1 MIPCRTDIQ
10 GIKAW
15 SLSKVCRHFIIS
27 HFLSFLIFIPTYS
40 HFLPRHKDWM
50 MMIQISLMGKQLSR
64 FVSWQV
70 HDSFC
75 WCSICHN
82 VKHIFFVIILSHIFI
97 TKVNKASL
105 GWILNGWSSTIYLC
119 FSSNVI
125 WLVLEWM
132 EQFVKK
138 CLILFWNHVSRIEW
152 AMK

>member
-10 GIKAW
+10 GNKSLIIIKGMQAFYHLPLPL
-15 SLSKVCRHFIIS
+15 LSYFHS
-27 HFLSFLIFIPTYS
+27 YS
-40 HFLPRHKDWM
+40 HFLPRHRDWM

-75 WCSICHN
+75 WRSICHN

-105 GWILNGWSSTIYLC
+105 GWILHGSYSTINLG
-119 FSSNVI
+119 FSSNV

-138 CLILFWNHVSRIEW
+138 
-152 AMK
+152 